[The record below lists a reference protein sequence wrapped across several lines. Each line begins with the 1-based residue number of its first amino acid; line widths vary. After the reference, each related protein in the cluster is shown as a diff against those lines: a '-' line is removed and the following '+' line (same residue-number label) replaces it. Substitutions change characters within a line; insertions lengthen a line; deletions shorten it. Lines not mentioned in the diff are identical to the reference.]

1 MILCLHLEMKMFTTE
16 NRVEVPL
23 KTNGGKDAWWKSR
36 NFPSWRQTKRQDSK
50 LYFRLGD
57 RKAHSCPS
65 AWMRLKGT
73 IFTWTCLLVFIQSVA
88 SVTVAVIRATAVIH
102 TDVLAIMRAQG
113 TLVKNWPGLGQEREY
128 SQITIGNDTDFW
140 EKEALVWSQ
149 RGLIWILQSSESPM
163 FQKEGA
169 SSWSLPHSPFLAISC
184 KYFGFCLFFFAVH
197 SPGGLHCI
205 LILSQNLPLAFP

>member
-1 MILCLHLEMKMFTTE
+1 MAGRSPGGKVETFHPEDIWKPLEDSNQET
-16 NRVEVPL
+16 RL
-23 KTNGGKDAWWKSR
+23 KTVLLT
-36 NFPSWRQTKRQDSK
+36 WRQES
-50 LYFRLGD
+50 Y
-57 RKAHSCPS
+57 SCPS

-73 IFTWTCLLVFIQSVA
+73 VFTWTCLLVFIQSVA
-88 SVTVAVIRATAVIH
+88 RVTAAVVRGIAIIH
-102 TDVLAIMRAQG
+102 TDVLATMRAQG

-128 SQITIGNDTDFW
+128 SQITIGNNTDFW

-149 RGLIWILQSSESPM
+149 SGHIWILQSSESPM

-184 KYFGFCLFFFAVH
+184 KYFAFCLSFFRCH

-205 LILSQNLPLAFP
+205 LILFQNLPLAFP